1 MRIIFMGTPEFSVAA
16 LKALHKAGHE
26 ICAVYTRPP
35 AKKGRGMSLQPSAV
49 GACGET
55 MGLPV
60 YFPTSLKS
68 EDVQAEFAAH
78 QADLAVVVA
87 YGMILPQAVL
97 DIPTLGCWNI
107 HASLLPRW
115 RGAAPI
121 QRAIMAGDVQT
132 GISIMQM
139 EAGLDTGPVLLTKTM
154 DIDIDDTALTLHDK
168 LMFLGAR
175 GIVDAVGKARSLTPV
190 PQPAFGVT
198 YAEKIDKS
206 EARIDWSC
214 PADEVVRHIH
224 GLSPFPGAWT
234 QINDMRLKILRV
246 SHVTGQADLSPG
258 TVLDDSP
265 TIACG
270 EGLVRIEVVQRAG
283 KPVTAAADF
292 QRGAGLKTGD
302 VLA

>member
-16 LKALHKAGHE
+16 LKALHKAGHD

-35 AKKGRGMSLQPSAV
+35 AKKGRGMALQPSAV
-49 GACGET
+49 AQCAET
-55 MGLPV
+55 LGLPV
-60 YFPTSLKS
+60 LCPTSLKP
-68 EDVQAEFAAH
+68 EAVQAEFAAH

-87 YGMILPQAVL
+87 YGMILPQAIL
-97 DIPTLGCWNI
+97 DAPALGCWNI

-139 EAGLDTGPVLLTKTM
+139 EAGLDTGPVLMTKSM
-154 DIDIDDTALTLHDK
+154 DIEIDDTALTLHDK
-168 LMFLGAR
+168 LMLLGAR
-175 GIVDAVGKARSLTPV
+175 SIVDAVGKSRSLTPV
-190 PQPAFGVT
+190 PQPAHGVT
-198 YAEKIDKS
+198 YAEKIDKA
-206 EARIDWSC
+206 EALIDWSR
-214 PADEVVRHIH
+214 PADEVARHIH

-234 QINDMRLKILRV
+234 EINDTRLKILRV
-246 SHVTGQADLSPG
+246 SLLPGQADRVAG

-270 EGLVRIEVVQRAG
+270 EGLLRLEVVQRAG

-292 QRGAGLKTGD
+292 QRGTGLQPGD
-302 VLA
+302 ILA